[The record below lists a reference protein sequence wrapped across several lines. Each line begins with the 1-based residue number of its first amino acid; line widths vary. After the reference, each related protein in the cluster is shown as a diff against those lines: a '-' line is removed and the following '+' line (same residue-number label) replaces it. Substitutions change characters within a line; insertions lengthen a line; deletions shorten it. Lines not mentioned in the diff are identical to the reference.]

1 MTDSNATELL
11 PCKAYTDEWRKKI
24 SEARKGYKAPGE
36 HLYRDNPRLA
46 GVYDSI
52 KQRCYN
58 PKRENYERY
67 GGRGITMCDEW
78 RADSSAF
85 IRWALDNG
93 YCDGLQ
99 LDRIDNDGQ
108 YSPENCRWVTPSENC
123 RNTRRA
129 KNLTLFGETK
139 SIAEWCESIPISQY
153 TIYDWYRHHGKEGCE
168 KRVYER
174 LSKIA

>member
-1 MTDSNATELL
+1 MIETNELL

-24 SEARKGYKAPGE
+24 SEARKGYKAPGD
-36 HLYRDNPRLA
+36 HLYRDNPRLG

-78 RADSSAF
+78 KKSSEPF
-85 IRWALDNG
+85 IRWALENG
-93 YCDGLQ
+93 YREGLQ

-108 YSPENCRWVTPSENC
+108 YSPENCRWVTQSENC
-123 RNTRRA
+123 RNTRRT
-129 KNLTLFGETK
+129 KNITLFGETK
-139 SIAEWCESIPISQY
+139 SIAAWCEELPISQY
-153 TIYDWYRHHGKEGCE
+153 TLYWWLREFGEKECE

-174 LSKIA
+174 LSNIA